1 MMSNEELAVRIQTG
15 ERELIP
21 QLWEQVRR
29 FVYKK
34 AMQRFA
40 LSDVKDGVDVEDLAQ
55 SGFFALLKAI
65 EDFQPEG
72 EYKFTTYLTYHLK
85 NAFAEVCGYKTS
97 KRDPLI
103 DCTSLDTPLG
113 DDSDSDTLLDLQA
126 DPSDLIGNAEHRIW
140 LEQLRE
146 TMSKAIS
153 ALPQEQQ
160 ATIACRYWKG
170 LTLEET
176 GAALGVNRTQANQY
190 ERKALNA
197 LAKNKYKNGLAQF
210 VEERTLYYTHV
221 GIAAFTATKTSAVEK
236 IVLAREKY
244 ANEYARAGTPACTR
258 SD

>member
-1 MMSNEELAVRIQTG
+1 MSNEELATRIQAG
-15 ERELIP
+15 ERDLLP

-34 AMQRFA
+34 AKQRFV
-40 LSDVKDGVDVEDLAQ
+40 LSDGKGSVDVDDLAQ
-55 SGFFALLKAI
+55 SGFFALVKAV

-85 NAFAEVCGYKTS
+85 NEFAEVCGYKTS
-97 KRDPLI
+97 KRDPLL

-113 DDSDSDTLLDLQA
+113 DDSDSDTLLDLQP
-126 DPSDLIGNAEHRIW
+126 DPIDQIGDTERRIW

-153 ALPQEQQ
+153 NLPQEQQ
-160 ATIACRYWKG
+160 AALACRYWKG
-170 LTLEET
+170 LTMEET

-190 ERKALNA
+190 ERKALNT
-197 LAKNKYKNGLAQF
+197 LAKNKHRNGLSQF

-236 IVLAREKY
+236 IVLEREKY
-244 ANEYARAGTPACTR
+244 ANEYAGAGTPARTH